1 MFLHFE
7 QIWANII
14 FHTRRFLSCIYL
26 TDNCVWKFGQ
36 SFLVSLE
43 QNSYI
48 SIKRLRNVF
57 AHMQSI
63 NSVVWTR
70 GSNQSRRIIR
80 LENLKVPLKM

>member
-7 QIWANII
+7 QIWAN
-14 FHTRRFLSCIYL
+14 IYL

-57 AHMQSI
+57 AHMQSM